1 MISFYKSKEGR
12 IEEVSGLVPGC
23 WVEVLEPRDQDLA
36 FLTRDLG
43 IVDEFIRE
51 ACDDEETSHIDHDDD
66 TGQILVV
73 VDCPFE
79 ETDDGSGRV
88 QYDTHP
94 LSFIFLPEQ
103 DHFVT
108 VSLRPNDIVG
118 ALTHAASMGI
128 ETHLRVNLLL
138 RVLLKVTQRY
148 LADLRS
154 INRQIRRSE
163 NTLRRTMDN
172 DELISM
178 LGLEKSLVY
187 FSTSLQGLEATVN
200 RIGTG
205 RTIPLYDDDRELL
218 DDVLIEVRQAVE
230 MCVTCTQILNSVTD
244 TFSNVMSN
252 NLNKTMR
259 TLTVLTLILSIPTG
273 VFGFYG
279 MNVAGLPFAGSWVC
293 SVVLSVAVAALAVVA
308 LRVLRLLK

>member
-66 TGQILVV
+66 TG
-73 VDCPFE
+73 
-79 ETDDGSGRV
+79 DGSGRV

-279 MNVAGLPFAGSWVC
+279 MNVAGLPFAGSWVF